1 MSWFSFFGALEIG
14 LIFSLVAL
22 GVFISFRLLR
32 FPDLTVDGSFPLGG
46 AVGAV
51 CIASGMNPFLAT
63 ALAALAGAAAG
74 IITALLN
81 VRLKIMDLL
90 ASILMMIALYS
101 INLRIMGRPNIPIIS
116 EPTVFTVLQPDWLAD
131 YVGRPLIMVAVV
143 ILAKLA
149 LDAYFSTQQGLAI
162 RATGSNPRMAR
173 AQGVNTGAM
182 IILGMA
188 ISNGLVGLAG
198 ALFAQTQGGADISM
212 GIGTIVIGLAAVIV
226 GESILPSRKLF
237 VLTLSVILGAI
248 VYRFFIALAL
258 ESDFIGLQAQDL
270 NLVTALLVTVA
281 LVIPL
286 FKQRLARRRSA

>member
-1 MSWFSFFGALEIG
+1 MSLFSLLGAVEIG

-46 AVGAV
+46 AVCAILISTGTNPWLATLAGTAAGAV
-51 CIASGMNPFLAT
+51 
-63 ALAALAGAAAG
+63 AGL
-74 IITALLN
+74 ITGWLN
-81 VRLKIMDLL
+81 VQLKIMDLL
-90 ASILMMIALYS
+90 ASILMMIGLYS
-101 INLRIMGRPNIPIIS
+101 VNLRIMGGPNVPLINEPTLFTMLQPESVPDYVMRPIIML
-116 EPTVFTVLQPDWLAD
+116 VF
-131 YVGRPLIMVAVV
+131 V
-143 ILAKLA
+143 IVAKLA
-149 LDAYFSTQQGLAI
+149 LDWFFATERGLAI
-162 RATGSNPRMAR
+162 RSTGSNARMAR
-173 AQGVNTGAM
+173 AQGVNTGGM
-182 IILGMA
+182 ILLGMA

-198 ALFAQTQGGADISM
+198 ALFAQTQGGSDISM

>member
-1 MSWFSFFGALEIG
+1 MFGALEIG

-51 CIASGMNPFLAT
+51 AIASGMDPFLAT
-63 ALAALAGAAAG
+63 LLAALAGAGAG
-74 IITALLN
+74 VITALLN
-81 VRLKIMDLL
+81 VHLKIMDLL

-101 INLRIMGRPNIPIIS
+101 INLRIMGRPNVPLIM
-116 EPTVFTVLQPDWLAD
+116 EPTVFSILQPEWLAD
-131 YVGRPLIMVAVV
+131 YIARPLILIVIVV
-143 ILAKLA
+143 LAKLG
-149 LDAYFSTQQGLAI
+149 LDAYFSTKQGLAI
-162 RATGSNPRMAR
+162 RATGANPRMAR

-182 IILGMA
+182 VILGMA
-188 ISNGLVGLAG
+188 VSNALVALAG

-226 GESILPSRKLF
+226 GESILPSRRLF
-237 VLTLSVILGAI
+237 YTTLAVVLGAI

-258 ESDFIGLQAQDL
+258 NSDFIGLQAQDL

-286 FKQRLARRRSA
+286 LKQRLSRPKG

>member
-51 CIASGMNPFLAT
+51 CIASGMDPFLAT
-63 ALAALAGAAAG
+63 FLAMLAGAAAG
-74 IITALLN
+74 VLTALLN
-81 VRLKIMDLL
+81 VHLKIMDLL

-101 INLRIMGRPNIPIIS
+101 INLRIMGRPNIPLIM
-116 EPTVFTVLQPDWLAD
+116 EPTVFSVLQPEWLLD
-131 YVGRPLIMVAVV
+131 YIGRPLILIGVV
-143 ILAKLA
+143 IIAKLA
-149 LDAYFSTQQGLAI
+149 LDAYFATQQGLSI

-198 ALFAQTQGGADISM
+198 ALYAQSQGGADISM
-212 GIGTIVIGLAAVIV
+212 GVGTIVIGLAAVIV

-237 VLTLSVILGAI
+237 MLTLAVVLGAI

-258 ESDFIGLQAQDL
+258 NSDFIGLKAQDL
-270 NLVTALLVTVA
+270 NLVTAVLVTVA

-286 FKQRLARRRSA
+286 FKQRMARRRSV

>member
-1 MSWFSFFGALEIG
+1 MFGALEIG

-51 CIASGMNPFLAT
+51 AIASGMDPFLAT
-63 ALAALAGAAAG
+63 FLAALAGAGAG
-74 IITALLN
+74 VITALLN
-81 VRLKIMDLL
+81 VHLKIMDLL

-101 INLRIMGRPNIPIIS
+101 INLRIMGRPNVPLIM
-116 EPTVFTVLQPDWLAD
+116 EPTVFSVLQPEWLTD
-131 YVGRPLIMVAVV
+131 YVARPLILIVIVV
-143 ILAKLA
+143 LAKLG
-149 LDAYFSTQQGLAI
+149 LDAYFSTKQGLAI
-162 RATGSNPRMAR
+162 RATGANPRMAR

-182 IILGMA
+182 VILGMA
-188 ISNGLVGLAG
+188 VSNALVALAG

-226 GESILPSRKLF
+226 GESILPSRRLF
-237 VLTLSVILGAI
+237 YTTLAVVLGAI

-258 ESDFIGLQAQDL
+258 NSDFIGLQAQDL

-286 FKQRLARRRSA
+286 LKQRLSRPKG